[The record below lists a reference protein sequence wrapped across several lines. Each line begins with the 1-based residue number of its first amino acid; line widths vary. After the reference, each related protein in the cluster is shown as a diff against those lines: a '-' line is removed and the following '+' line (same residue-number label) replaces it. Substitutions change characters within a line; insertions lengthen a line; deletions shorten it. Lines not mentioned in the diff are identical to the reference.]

1 VVSIA
6 NMASPS
12 RPRFSV
18 SVALLALLFCS
29 ASSGQDALQ
38 LFHKMQDAIGG
49 ADKIASVRD
58 FEESVRAQ
66 AWHNDGRSMGE
77 VRKRTRWIRPNILR
91 LDQVGAEDTYV
102 LYFDGTAGWEI
113 LPDKPLAN
121 LDAGDLKFAHN
132 YVIGIILNLWLADR
146 DPSRVITSSGP
157 NVIVVSTK
165 GDSSQKTEITL
176 DPATSLPM
184 KETDISLSDPNH
196 PVMRDAKLEQWRA
209 VEGVKFPHLI
219 SKFQGGT
226 KLAEIAIEQIKLN
239 RGLKAADLSVKP
251 RDQKPVMSQ
260 P

>member
-1 VVSIA
+1 
-6 NMASPS
+6 M
-12 RPRFSV
+12 FS
-18 SVALLALLFCS
+18 LCS
-29 ASSGQDALQ
+29 LSSAQDASR
-38 LFHKMQDAIGG
+38 LFHKMQNALGG

-102 LYFDGTAGWEI
+102 LYFDGTSGWEI
-113 LPDKPLAN
+113 LPDKPLAD

-132 YVIGIILNLWLADR
+132 YVIGIVLNLWLADR
-146 DPSRVITSSGP
+146 DPNRVIASSGP

-176 DPATSLPM
+176 DPASSLPM
-184 KETDISLSDPNH
+184 KETGISLSDPNH
-196 PVMRDAKLEQWRA
+196 PVTRETKLEQWRS
-209 VEGVKFPHLI
+209 VDGVKFPHLI
-219 SKFQGGT
+219 STFQGGT
-226 KLAEIAIEQIKLN
+226 KLAEIVVEQIKLN
-239 RGLKAADLSVKP
+239 RGLKVADLSLKP
-251 RDQKPVMSQ
+251 RDQRPVMSQ

>member
-1 VVSIA
+1 MVSIA
-6 NMASPS
+6 SMAALS
-12 RPRFSV
+12 RRRFSV
-18 SVALLALLFCS
+18 SVALLALSFCS

-38 LFHKMQDAIGG
+38 LFHKMQDALGG
-49 ADKIASVRD
+49 ADKIASIRD
-58 FEESVRAQ
+58 FEENVRAQ

-77 VRKRTRWIRPNILR
+77 VHKRTRWIRPNILR

-102 LYFDGTAGWEI
+102 LYFDGTSGWEI

-121 LDAGDLKFAHN
+121 FDAGDLKFAHN
-132 YVIGIILNLWLADR
+132 YLVGIVLNRWLADR
-146 DPSRVITSSGP
+146 DPNRVITSSGP

-184 KETDISLSDPNH
+184 KETGISLSDPNH
-196 PVMRDAKLEQWRA
+196 PVTRETKLEQWRS
-209 VEGVKFPHLI
+209 VDGVQFPHLI
-219 SKFQGGT
+219 STFQGGT
-226 KLAEIAIEQIKLN
+226 QLAEIVVEQIKLN
-239 RGLKAADLSVKP
+239 RGLKVADLSLKP

>member
-1 VVSIA
+1 MVSTA
-6 NMASPS
+6 NMVSSS
-12 RPRFSV
+12 RPTFPVAIAFLMLLLCSV
-18 SVALLALLFCS
+18 SLA
-29 ASSGQDALQ
+29 QDASR
-38 LFHKMQDAIGG
+38 LFHKMQNALGG
-49 ADKIASVRD
+49 ADRIASVRD

-77 VRKRTRWIRPNILR
+77 VRKRIRWIRPSILR
-91 LDQVGAEDTYV
+91 VDQEGAEDTYV
-102 LYFDGTAGWEI
+102 LYFDGTSGWEI

-121 LDAGDLKFAHN
+121 LDAADLKFAHN
-132 YVIGIILNLWLADR
+132 YVIGIVLNLWLADR
-146 DPSRVITSSGP
+146 DPNRVITSSGP

-196 PVMRDAKLEQWRA
+196 PVTRETKLEQWWS
-209 VEGVKFPHLI
+209 VDGVKFPHLI

-226 KLAEIAIEQIKLN
+226 KLAEIAVEQIKLN
-239 RGLKAADLSVKP
+239 RGLKVADLSVKP

>member
-1 VVSIA
+1 MVSR
-6 NMASPS
+6 SGPH
-12 RPRFSV
+12 FSV
-18 SVALLALLFCS
+18 AVAFLMLSLLSS
-29 ASSGQDALQ
+29 AQDASQ
-38 LFHKMQDAIGG
+38 LFRKMQNALGG

-58 FEESVRAQ
+58 FEESARAQ
-66 AWHNDGRSMGE
+66 AWHNDDRSMGE

-102 LYFDGTAGWEI
+102 LYFDGTSGWEI

-132 YVIGIILNLWLADR
+132 YVIGIVLNLWLADR
-146 DPSRVITSSGP
+146 DPNRVITSSGP

-196 PVMRDAKLEQWRA
+196 PVTRETKLEQWRA
-209 VEGVKFPHLI
+209 VDGVKFPHLI

-226 KLAEIAIEQIKLN
+226 KLAEIAVEQIKLN
-239 RGLKAADLSVKP
+239 RGLNAADLSVKP

>member
-1 VVSIA
+1 MQ
-6 NMASPS
+6 N
-12 RPRFSV
+12 
-18 SVALLALLFCS
+18 AL
-29 ASSGQDALQ
+29 
-38 LFHKMQDAIGG
+38 GG
-49 ADKIASVRD
+49 ADRIASVRD

-77 VRKRTRWIRPNILR
+77 VRKRTRWIRPSILR

-102 LYFDGTAGWEI
+102 LYFDGTSGWEI

-132 YVIGIILNLWLADR
+132 YVIGIVLNLWLADR
-146 DPSRVITSSGP
+146 DPNRVITSSEP

-165 GDSSQKTEITL
+165 GDSSQKIEITL

-196 PVMRDAKLEQWRA
+196 PVTRETKLEQWRS
-209 VEGVKFPHLI
+209 VDGVKFPHLI
-219 SKFQGGT
+219 SKSQGGT
-226 KLAEIAIEQIKLN
+226 KLAEIAVEQIKLN
-239 RGLKAADLSVKP
+239 RGLKVADLSVKP

>member
-1 VVSIA
+1 MV
-6 NMASPS
+6 SPS
-12 RPRFSV
+12 GPHFSV
-18 SVALLALLFCS
+18 AVVFLLLSLP
-29 ASSGQDALQ
+29 SSTQDASQ
-38 LFHKMQDAIGG
+38 LFRKMQNALGG
-49 ADKIASVRD
+49 AYKIASVRD

-91 LDQVGAEDTYV
+91 IDQVGAEDTYV
-102 LYFDGTAGWEI
+102 LYFDGTSGWEI

-132 YVIGIILNLWLADR
+132 YVIGIVLNLWLADR
-146 DPSRVITSSGP
+146 DPNRVITSSGP

-196 PVMRDAKLEQWRA
+196 PVTRETKLEQWRA
-209 VEGVKFPHLI
+209 VDGVKFPHLI
-219 SKFQGGT
+219 SKFQGGR
-226 KLAEIAIEQIKLN
+226 KLAEIAVEQIKLN